1 MAIQTP
7 GGTVASLKFDSRT
20 ADSLLLSVSVINP
33 LWAVPLTNPP
43 VVTIFLPGPRGL
55 GQDNWRILTPN
66 DDDIP
71 VDAVE
76 TTEAGQIYLEVLN
89 LDSGKG
95 TLYFRGNDLK
105 LNAAVGMS
113 VRAGAIKY
121 PALP

>member
-20 ADSLLLSVSVINP
+20 ADSVLLSVSVINP

-55 GQDNWRILTPN
+55 GQDNWRILTTS
-66 DDDIP
+66 DEDIP

-76 TTEAGQIYLEVLN
+76 TTEAGQIYLEVLD
-89 LDSGKG
+89 LSAIAG
-95 TLYFRGNDLK
+95 TIYFRGNDLK

-121 PALP
+121 PAIT